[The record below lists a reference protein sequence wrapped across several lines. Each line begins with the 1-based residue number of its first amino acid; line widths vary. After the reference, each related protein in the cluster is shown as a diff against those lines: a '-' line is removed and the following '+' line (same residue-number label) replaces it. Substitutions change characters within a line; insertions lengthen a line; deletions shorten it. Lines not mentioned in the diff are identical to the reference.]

1 MSEDKVLDNWY
12 RYQIECDHTDAI
24 KENDLRD
31 KEKARWKEED
41 ERYLGIQELN
51 NDGEMGWK

>member
-1 MSEDKVLDNWY
+1 MSKFQKCLDEPSYNEY
-12 RYQIECDHTDAI
+12 NDAML
-24 KENDLRD
+24 ENELRD